1 MPKYLI
7 ERGEIPGF
15 GAMSPDEVRESV
27 RRSLE
32 IAIEMGPEIHHL
44 HSYVSGDKV
53 YCVYYAA
60 NEELI
65 REHSRRIGA
74 PVYAIAEITSIID
87 AGFLG

>member
-7 ERGEIPGF
+7 EREIPGV
-15 GAMSPDEVRESV
+15 GSVTREQMREDA
-27 RRSLE
+27 RRSIE
-32 IAIEMGPEIHHL
+32 IAAAMGPEIHWL

-65 REHSRRIGA
+65 REHSRRAGA
-74 PVYAIAEITSIID
+74 PITAISEISSIVDASYID
-87 AGFLG
+87 